1 MYNLFLKRV
10 LDIFLA
16 TSALFVL
23 SPVFLVIT
31 ICLYIINDRQ
41 PFFIQLRPGMNERIF
56 ALYKFK
62 TMNNTV
68 GEHGQLL
75 PDAQRLTKAGK
86 FLRRTSLDE
95 LPQLI
100 NVVKGDMS
108 LVGPRPLLPRYLP
121 FYKDAE
127 KLRHRVRPGVTGWAQ
142 VNGRNMSSWDERLA
156 DDIFYYRNLS
166 FKLDAIIILKTI
178 RGVLSAKDIIVDQD
192 SYMNPLDVERA
203 GQHDSAHSTL

>member
-31 ICLYIINDRQ
+31 ICLYINDRQ

-178 RGVLSAKDIIVDQD
+178 SGVLSAKDIIVDQD